1 MRKTVV
7 LQDTGEVTLP
17 REILEE
23 SHITAGTELVAI
35 ARAGQI
41 LLLDRQQLH
50 RRLED
55 LSQRMREGMRT
66 ALAQGAAEALF
77 AGLSLE
83 EYLHLSEDEDAAL
96 WTRLFQ
102 EAERKLRSGE
112 REIPAP
118 FVPAQQK
125 RG

>member
-7 LQDTGEVTLP
+7 LRDTGEVRLPPETL
-17 REILEE
+17 EA
-23 SHITAGTELVAI
+23 SHITAGTELIVI

-55 LSQRMREGMRT
+55 LGQRMREGMRT
-66 ALAQGAAEALF
+66 ALAQGGTEVLF

-102 EAERKLRSGE
+102 DAERKLRSSE
-112 REIPAP
+112 RDIAAH